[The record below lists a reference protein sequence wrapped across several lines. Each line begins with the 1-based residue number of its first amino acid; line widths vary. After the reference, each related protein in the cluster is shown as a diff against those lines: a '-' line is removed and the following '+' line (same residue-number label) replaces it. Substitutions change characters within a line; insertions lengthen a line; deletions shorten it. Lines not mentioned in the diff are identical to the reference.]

1 MRESLH
7 SLLAPAVTLPVLLAA
22 LAPNQAWAAN
32 GGIVLSPHRAVYEMT
47 LGSSRTG
54 SSVTA
59 VTGRMVFEITG
70 SACEGYTQN
79 MRFVTEMRS
88 SEGEPVLSDQRSS
101 TWEDGQGRIFRFN
114 TTQLRNQ
121 KPAETTVG
129 DANRAGTSGEVKVDI
144 TKPTKAAKTLAPGTY
159 FPVQHSI
166 ALLEAAK
173 AGKEKF
179 QADIY
184 DGSEKG
190 EKAYDTSARIG
201 KLMPAG
207 SNSKLPALKGSEAL
221 DVLPAWPV
229 TISYY
234 ERGQSGQDATP
245 VYELGFMFFENGVS
259 RKLVIDYGDFAIKG
273 ELSRI
278 EFLEPTKCEG
288 K

>member
-1 MRESLH
+1 MLSMSRASQ
-7 SLLAPAVTLPVLLAA
+7 AAAVVLLAA
-22 LAPNQAWAAN
+22 LAGPVPSAFAA
-32 GGIVLSPHRAVYEMT
+32 GVVLAPHRAVYDMALGT
-47 LGSSRTG
+47 SRNGSSI
-54 SSVTA
+54 TA

-70 SACEGYTQN
+70 SVCEGFTQN

-88 SEGEPVLSDQRSS
+88 AEGEPVVSDQRSS
-101 TWEDGQGRIFRFN
+101 TWEDGKGGIFRFN

-129 DANRAGTSGEVKVDI
+129 DANRAGADGEVKVVI
-144 TKPTKAAKTLAPGTY
+144 TKPEKSTKTLAAGTY

-166 ALLEAAK
+166 ALIEAAK
-173 AGKEKF
+173 AGKDKF
-179 QADIY
+179 RADIY

-201 KLMPAG
+201 KIIQPGATA
-207 SNSKLPALKGSEAL
+207 LPALKGGEPL
-221 DVLPAWPV
+221 DKLTAWPV

-245 VYELGFMFFENGVS
+245 VYELSFVFFENGVS
-259 RKLVIDYGDFAIKG
+259 RKLVIDYGEFAIKG
-273 ELSRI
+273 ELTAL
-278 EFLEPTKCEG
+278 EFLEPAKCEQ